1 MNDEDLMTKDSNL
14 PENDS
19 TAPVS
24 VEAALTRI
32 LALSQDRSLTEK
44 RLRIQVWGFAKAA
57 LEQIAAEKLKREQ
70 AGHSKDL
77 RNRDLVAT
85 AGTPPVAWLHV
96 WSGLPKEVRTKLAED
111 KYGLSEAI
119 PLHTDEWG
127 EIVAWRWG
135 DGGGYNADYRY
146 SFVDP
151 LENPEEV
158 EAQNAESVIGCKPL
172 YLHPLAK
179 GYKA

>member
-1 MNDEDLMTKDSNL
+1 MTQN
-14 PENDS
+14 S
-19 TAPVS
+19 TEGSSMESKTTPVS
-24 VEAALTRI
+24 IETALRSILRI
-32 LALSQDRSLTEK
+32 SEDRSLTEK

-57 LEQIAAEKLKREQ
+57 LEHIEAERAKQ
-70 AGHSKDL
+70 AGGSKDS
-77 RNRDLVAT
+77 RTRDLVVPAE
-85 AGTPPVAWLHV
+85 TPPVAWLHV
-96 WSGLPKEVRTKLAED
+96 WSGLPKKVCTKLADD

-127 EIVAWRWG
+127 EIIAWRWG

-158 EAQNAESVIGCKPL
+158 EEQGAESVVGCTPL